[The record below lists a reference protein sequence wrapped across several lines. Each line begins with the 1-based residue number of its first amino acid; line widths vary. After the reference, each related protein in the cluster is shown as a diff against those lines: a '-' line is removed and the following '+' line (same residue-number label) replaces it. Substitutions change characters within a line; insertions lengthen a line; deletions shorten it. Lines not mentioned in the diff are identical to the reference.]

1 MVRARRRTHL
11 KIALFGSTGRIGTRI
26 LNEALSRGHQVTAI
40 VRDATQQTGKRPGL
54 EYKTGDVLKPE
65 SVTAATKG
73 NDVVISAYGPGA
85 GDANQIATAAQ
96 SLVEGVGTNQP
107 MRLILV
113 GGAGALEVSP
123 GVQLLDTPHFP
134 PAYKKLALAHRDA
147 LEIIRKAPFDWT
159 YASPS
164 AEIDPG
170 VRTGRFRI
178 GTDQL
183 LADASGKSSI
193 SMEDFAAAVLDEVEK
208 PRFSRARF
216 TVGY

>member
-1 MVRARRRTHL
+1 L
-11 KIALFGSTGRIGTRI
+11 KIALFGSSGHIGSRI
-26 LNEALSRGHQVTAI
+26 LNEALARAHQVTAI
-40 VRDATQQTGKRPGL
+40 VRDATRQTDKRPNL

-65 SVTAATKG
+65 SVAAATKG

-96 SLVEGVGTNQP
+96 SLVEGVGANQP
-107 MRLILV
+107 MRLIVV

-123 GVQLLDTPHFP
+123 GVQWLHTPNFP

-147 LEIIRKAPFDWT
+147 FEIIRKATFNWT
-159 YASPS
+159 YVSPS
-164 AEIDPG
+164 AEIDAG

-183 LADASGKSSI
+183 LVDANGKSSI
-193 SMEDFAAAVLDEVEK
+193 SMEDFAAAILDEVEK
-208 PRFSRARF
+208 PKFSRARF